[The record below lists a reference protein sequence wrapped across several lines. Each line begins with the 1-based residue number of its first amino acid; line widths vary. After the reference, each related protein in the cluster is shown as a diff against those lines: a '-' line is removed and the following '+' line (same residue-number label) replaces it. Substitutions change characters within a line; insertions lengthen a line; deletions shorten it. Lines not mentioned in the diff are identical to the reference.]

1 MDAKS
6 TVINLVCYICA
17 NRRAVS
23 ASTQSKVCSPHAT
36 TLLMQ
41 ITTDLTPAQGYHHSF
56 LHEKDATINT
66 SNRLHHLTAIC
77 AMFSKHNQMYHFN
90 SSLITVLCVSFQ
102 ELRSDSWKCSYCTH
116 GKKEGHQT
124 FGLES
129 CKWLKW
135 NLCINWKLQSS
146 IEKTKCSDPRVVLE
160 VNKLLLM
167 ER

>member
-1 MDAKS
+1 MLHLCQQKGSFCIHTKQSLLSTCYNTADADHHRS
-6 TVINLVCYICA
+6 DT
-17 NRRAVS
+17 S
-23 ASTQSKVCSPHAT
+23 ARLPSQLPTWGRCHNKHLQQTASPH
-36 TLLMQ
+36 
-41 ITTDLTPAQGYHHSF
+41 S
-56 LHEKDATINT
+56 
-66 SNRLHHLTAIC
+66 HL
-77 AMFSKHNQMYHFN
+77 FSKHNQMYHFN

-102 ELRSDSWKCSYCTH
+102 ELRSDSWKCSYCTR

-146 IEKTKCSDPRVVLE
+146 TEKTKCSDPRVVLE